1 MLHVIIRF
9 NNTHVPLVDTGVVP
23 RTPASP
29 MDQYLLN
36 FIGILGG
43 NGGGG
48 EILNWCLFRS

>member
-9 NNTHVPLVDTGVVP
+9 SNTHVPLVDTGVVP

-43 NGGGG
+43 NGGG
-48 EILNWCLFRS
+48 ENIELVSF